1 LGDTA
6 FLPAEVSAGLLA
18 LAVFL
23 AALLLVLL
31 APPRGVFSAPEL
43 LDEVLLGAVFFVTDF
58 FVTDFFA
65 TLLLAVV
72 FEAEDL
78 DVDGFFAG
86 LMGRGG

>member
-1 LGDTA
+1 
-6 FLPAEVSAGLLA
+6 
-18 LAVFL
+18 
-23 AALLLVLL
+23 
-31 APPRGVFSAPEL
+31 
-43 LDEVLLGAVFFVTDF
+43 LGAVFFVTDF